1 MVEPDVKKVNLSPKM
16 PSSAVGIKADRPFLS
31 NFIIYLILIIGAVI
45 AIIPFFW
52 MISNSLMTFGETIVN
67 KFVPVRPNWQNYQ
80 DVVEQIKLGKLF
92 LNSVLLAL
100 GTIAGLLFT
109 SILAGYAFASISF
122 KGKDAIFAAFLA
134 TMMIP
139 ESVTL
144 LPNYLMIQN
153 RILPMPGGSWMNTYW
168 ALTVPFMANAFS
180 IFLLRQ
186 FFAQVPKE
194 LWDAARMDGADHLRY
209 LIQIVLP
216 ISKAPILTV
225 VLFAFTAS
233 WNALQWPL
241 LVTTREV
248 WRPMVLGLYSYITGE
263 GGPQTNLSMA
273 AAVLTIIPILIF
285 YFMVQK
291 QFTQGIATT
300 GLKG

>member
-1 MVEPDVKKVNLSPKM
+1 MVESVEKKVNLKPKM
-16 PSSAVGIKADRPFLS
+16 TSPVVGNKRVGSF
-31 NFIIYLILIIGAVI
+31 FGKFFVYLILMVGAVI

-52 MISNSLMTFGETIVN
+52 MISNSLMTFGETIIQ
-67 KFVPVRPNWQNYQ
+67 KLLPSTPNWQNYR
-80 DVVEQIKLGKLF
+80 DVVQQMKLGKLF

-109 SILAGYAFASISF
+109 SILAGYAFASIPF
-122 KGKDAIFAAFLA
+122 KGKDIIFAAFLA

-144 LPNYLMIQN
+144 LPNYLMVQN

-194 LWDAARMDGADHLRY
+194 LWDAARMDGSDHLRY
-209 LIQIVLP
+209 LVQIVLP
-216 ISKAPILTV
+216 ISKAPIMTV

-241 LVTTREV
+241 LVTTKEV

-285 YFMVQK
+285 YFLVQK

>member
-1 MVEPDVKKVNLSPKM
+1 MVEPKVKPVNLSPKM
-16 PSSAVGIKADRPFLS
+16 PSSGVGIKADRPFLGHLV
-31 NFIIYLILIIGAVI
+31 IYTILIVGAVI

-52 MISNSLMTFGETIVN
+52 MISNSLMSFGETIIN
-67 KFVPVRPNWQNYQ
+67 KILPSTPNWKNYQ

-100 GTIAGLLFT
+100 GTISGLLFT
-109 SILAGYAFASISF
+109 SILAGYAFASINF
-122 KGKDAIFAAFLA
+122 KAKDIIFSAFLA

-144 LPNYLMIQN
+144 LPNYLMVQN

-186 FFAQVPKE
+186 FFAQIPKE

-209 LIQIVLP
+209 LIQVVLP

-241 LVTTREV
+241 LVTTKEV
-248 WRPMVLGLYSYITGE
+248 WRPMVLGLYSYINGE

-285 YFMVQK
+285 YFLVQK